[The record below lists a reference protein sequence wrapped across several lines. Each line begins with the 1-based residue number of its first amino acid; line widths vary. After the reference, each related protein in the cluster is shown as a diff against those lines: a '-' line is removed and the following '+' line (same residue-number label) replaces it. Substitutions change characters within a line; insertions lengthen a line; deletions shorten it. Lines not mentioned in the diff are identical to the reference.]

1 MGDLRVTLS
10 SRWLK
15 SYTRSET
22 DHSLVRARDRE
33 SPARPTPRAP
43 PLLPTPFLSCW
54 QVSGGSGNSG
64 ESDASSACSGYGS
77 ESSFLTV
84 DDDTDAG
91 SVAGSDIDT
100 ERELDTDD
108 EINQVAISPRP
119 RPDLAPTSA
128 PISALISP

>member
-1 MGDLRVTLS
+1 MLPHAL
-10 SRWLK
+10 
-15 SYTRSET
+15 
-22 DHSLVRARDRE
+22 A
-33 SPARPTPRAP
+33 
-43 PLLPTPFLSCW
+43 LL

-108 EINQVAISPRP
+108 EIDQVAISPRP
-119 RPDLAPTSA
+119 RPDLAPISA